1 MPSAPRTRVLLVVA
15 VGVLLLDAV
24 LLVSAG
30 VWTDRMG
37 LVVGGAASAVVAVGL
52 FLSWRR
58 YLKRLADID
67 AARHDLKN
75 EVKEL
80 GTLTRD
86 RR

>member
-1 MPSAPRTRVLLVVA
+1 MPRAPRTRVILVVA

-37 LVVGGAASAVVAVGL
+37 LAAGGAASAIVAAGL
-52 FLSWRR
+52 LLSWRR

-67 AARHDLKN
+67 AARLDLKN

-86 RR
+86 RQ

>member
-1 MPSAPRTRVLLVVA
+1 VVA

-37 LVVGGAASAVVAVGL
+37 LVAGGSASAVVAAGL
-52 FLSWRR
+52 LLSWRR
-58 YLKRLADID
+58 YLTRLADID
-67 AARHDLKN
+67 AAGHDLKD